1 VVHEIDDGEEGTNLK
16 AAFCVAFAAFFRS
29 GEFTW
34 DTWTS
39 DSHLSHLS
47 RKHVAFHASSVTLT
61 LPSSKTDQ
69 FRAGVDIH
77 LAYSPRSSL
86 CPVTALRLLFHRYP
100 ASPYSPLFTR
110 PFDQPFSKT
119 FFVLT
124 MHQLLLN
131 AGLPTL
137 GFSGHSLRI
146 GAAVT
151 AFRNGI
157 SRQELKLLGRWKS
170 DAVDIYTDER
180 QESARVHQ
188 LLLLNA
194 QLLH

>member
-1 VVHEIDDGEEGTNLK
+1 MQSVKPSTAKRYIGALRSLHVQAGFDTAGIDDDRISLILRGGKRIYREGIKAIRYPLTSDLLRRVVHEIDDGEEGTNHK

-34 DTWTS
+34 DTWTP

-110 PFDQPFSKT
+110 PFD
-119 FFVLT
+119 
-124 MHQLLLN
+124 
-131 AGLPTL
+131 
-137 GFSGHSLRI
+137 
-146 GAAVT
+146 
-151 AFRNGI
+151 
-157 SRQELKLLGRWKS
+157 
-170 DAVDIYTDER
+170 
-180 QESARVHQ
+180 
-188 LLLLNA
+188 
-194 QLLH
+194 